1 VGKKCQA
8 LDLQGEVNDG
18 AGRLHA
24 PSAAIVVE
32 RRSIVVLDS
41 GLHATTG
48 IAIGISVA
56 VQSGGGAI
64 GEKRSCQR

>member
-1 VGKKCQA
+1 MKGWP
-8 LDLQGEVNDG
+8 
-18 AGRLHA
+18 HS

-48 IAIGISVA
+48 IAVGISVA
-56 VQSGGGAI
+56 V
-64 GEKRSCQR
+64 